1 MDINIQEDLAILND
15 QIGKYVEELNK
26 LNQQRDNLLQQIQQ
40 LNGAA
45 MYLRGKSDPE
55 GLIEAQISQEEDDLT
70 RSVEYPNE
78 DNTS

>member
-1 MDINIQEDLAILND
+1 MDINIQEDLAILNE

-26 LNQQRDNLLQQIQQ
+26 LNQQRDTLLQQIQQ

-55 GLIEAQISQEEDDLT
+55 GLIEEQVNQEENVEDVT
-70 RSVEYPNE
+70 RTIEYPNL
-78 DNTS
+78 

>member
-26 LNQQRDNLLQQIQQ
+26 LNQQRDTLLQQIQQ

>member
-26 LNQQRDNLLQQIQQ
+26 LNQQRDTLLQQIQQ

-55 GLIEAQISQEEDDLT
+55 GLIEAQMIQEEDDLT
-70 RSVEYPNE
+70 RSTEYPNE

>member
-26 LNQQRDNLLQQIQQ
+26 LSQQRDNLLQQIQQ

>member
-1 MDINIQEDLAILND
+1 MDINVQEDLSILSD
-15 QIGKYVEELNK
+15 QIGKYVDELNN
-26 LNQQRDNLLQQIQQ
+26 LNQRRDVLSQQIQQ

>member
-1 MDINIQEDLAILND
+1 MNINIQEDLSILNE
-15 QIGKYVEELNK
+15 QIGKLVDELNK
-26 LNQQRDNLLQQIQQ
+26 LNQQREALLQQIQQ

>member
-15 QIGKYVEELNK
+15 QIGKYVEDLNK

-55 GLIEAQISQEEDDLT
+55 GLIEEQVNQEENVEDVMT
-70 RSVEYPNE
+70 RTIEYPNE
-78 DNTS
+78 

>member
-55 GLIEAQISQEEDDLT
+55 DLNQEENVEDVT
-70 RSVEYPNE
+70 RTIEYPN
-78 DNTS
+78 D

>member
-55 GLIEAQISQEEDDLT
+55 GLIEEQVNQEENVEDVMT
-70 RSVEYPNE
+70 RTIEYPNE
-78 DNTS
+78 

>member
-1 MDINIQEDLAILND
+1 MNINIQEDLAILND

>member
-15 QIGKYVEELNK
+15 QIGKYVEELNN
-26 LNQQRDNLLQQIQQ
+26 LNQRRDVLSQQIQQ

>member
-55 GLIEAQISQEEDDLT
+55 GLIEEENVEDMT
-70 RSVEYPNE
+70 RTIEYPNE
-78 DNTS
+78 

>member
-1 MDINIQEDLAILND
+1 MDINIQEDLAILNE

-26 LNQQRDNLLQQIQQ
+26 LNQQRDTLLQQIQQ

-55 GLIEAQISQEEDDLT
+55 GLIEEQVNQEENIEDIT
-70 RSVEYPNE
+70 RTIEYPDE
-78 DNTS
+78 

>member
-1 MDINIQEDLAILND
+1 MDINIQEDLSILNE
-15 QIGKYVEELNK
+15 QIGKLVEELNK
-26 LNQQRDNLLQQIQQ
+26 LNQQRETLLQQIQQ

-55 GLIEAQISQEEDDLT
+55 GLIEAQMIQEEDDLT
-70 RSVEYPNE
+70 RSTEYPNE